1 MKRLGF
7 FLLNIAVTL
16 YLVVNGIYGIL
27 GSTNANKS
35 EFYKSEFYTMIRTI
49 FPKGWIINGW
59 DFSYSLIMGLAVC
72 AIITGVLLLVSV
84 FRNDVLV
91 INVMLFIFIVLWVA
105 FIVIVDI
112 INPMSSSK
120 VEPLAYLKQLTAHL
134 MVLGAIFTSTKR
146 FGRI

>member
-7 FLLNIAVTL
+7 FLLNIAVTI
-16 YLVVNGIYGIL
+16 YLVVNGIL
-27 GSTNANKS
+27 GFTNTTR
-35 EFYKSEFYTMIRTI
+35 SEFYTMIRTI
-49 FPKGWIINGW
+49 FPKGWVINGW
-59 DFSYSLIMGLAVC
+59 DFSYSLIMALAVC

-112 INPMSSSK
+112 INTLSSPK
-120 VEPLAYLKQLTAHL
+120 VEPLAYLKQLSAHL